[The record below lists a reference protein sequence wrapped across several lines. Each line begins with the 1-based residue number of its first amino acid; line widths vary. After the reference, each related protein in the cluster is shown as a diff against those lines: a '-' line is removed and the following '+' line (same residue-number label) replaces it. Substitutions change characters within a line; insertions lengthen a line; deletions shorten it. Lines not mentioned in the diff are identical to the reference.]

1 MFRACKSTNNSQTP
15 PLSPPSRTMDQSTLQ
30 GLLER
35 LRSSTAYTNTLAGT
49 HAPEHSNSSGSSPL
63 PPALSSHEP
72 QPHANLDAQT
82 DSPGVSSRISS
93 LLSRLRP
100 PTTQGPD
107 VELPVSQVPEIKTM
121 DHASENMVLDSI
133 SDNESLGI
141 TQHVPKVDY
150 RSLTYVESLSR
161 VEELLRDP
169 RAADALLELKRTQD
183 EMEKKLW
190 DGRKAL
196 RRKHEEKVHAAK
208 TTARIVTGSE
218 QLDEKEIQRL
228 LDELKRAEL
237 EYDLKHILPA
247 WDALVHKQQTVM
259 ESLGVPAMLPS
270 TDPTERA
277 RQQRIIRVMEQ
288 GLMEES

>member
-1 MFRACKSTNNSQTP
+1 
-15 PLSPPSRTMDQSTLQ
+15 MDQSTLQ

-35 LRSSTAYTNTLAGT
+35 LRSSTAYANTLAVT
-49 HAPEHSNSSGSSPL
+49 QAPEHGSSPL
-63 PPALSSHEP
+63 PPAPSSHEP
-72 QPHANLDAQT
+72 QPHATLDAQT
-82 DSPGVSSRISS
+82 DSSGVSVRISS

-100 PTTQGPD
+100 QTTEGPD
-107 VELPVSQVPEIKTM
+107 VELPVSQVPEIKTV
-121 DHASENMVLDSI
+121 DPASENMVIDSM
-133 SDNESLGI
+133 SDNEGLGI
-141 TQHVPKVDY
+141 AQHVPKVDY

-161 VEELLRDP
+161 VEELLKDP
-169 RAADALLELKRTQD
+169 RAADALLELKKTQD

-196 RRKHEEKVHAAK
+196 RHKHEEKVHAAK

-218 QLDEKEIQRL
+218 QLDEKEVQRL
-228 LDELKRAEL
+228 MDELKRAEL
-237 EYDLKHILPA
+237 EYDLKHVLPA

>member
-1 MFRACKSTNNSQTP
+1 
-15 PLSPPSRTMDQSTLQ
+15 MDQSTLQ

-35 LRSSTAYTNTLAGT
+35 LRSSTAYANTLAGT
-49 HAPEHSNSSGSSPL
+49 QAPEHSNSSGSSTL
-63 PPALSSHEP
+63 SPAPSSREP
-72 QPHANLDAQT
+72 QPHIVLDSQT
-82 DSPGVSSRISS
+82 DPSGVSSRISS

-100 PTTQGPD
+100 QTLQGPD
-107 VELPVSQVPEIKTM
+107 TELSESRVPESKAIE
-121 DHASENMVLDSI
+121 HASETMVIDSI
-133 SDNESLGI
+133 TDNESLDI
-141 TQHVPKVDY
+141 AQHMPNVNY

-161 VEELLRDP
+161 VEELLKDP
-169 RAADALLELKRTQD
+169 HAADALLDLKKTQD

-196 RRKHEEKVHAAK
+196 KLKHEEKVHAAK

-218 QLDEKEIQRL
+218 RLDEKEVQRL
-228 LDELKRAEL
+228 IDELRKSEL
-237 EYDLKHILPA
+237 EYDLKHVFPA
-247 WDALVHKQQTVM
+247 WDALVHKQQAVM
-259 ESLGVPAMLPS
+259 ERLGVPAMLPS